1 MHSSRFIL
9 GTVQFGMDYGIN
21 NSLGKP
27 SKQKVF
33 EILDNAYEENITEL
47 DSADVYGNAQE
58 LIVEYIRSKKR
69 DFLVNTKFRDGEIS
83 ISKQLQQT
91 LQQLHLTKANV
102 YFFHRFE
109 DMLHHPG
116 SLDEL
121 LDLKGKGLIA
131 KTGVSIYTNEEF
143 FKTIK
148 TKNIDVIQLPLNLL
162 DNYSKRGDLVC
173 MAKEQGKILQVRS
186 VFLQGLFFKK
196 QQTWPPHL
204 LPLFKYVS
212 RLQEI
217 ASKYDLTMYDLALNY
232 VLSKKEIDRVIIGID
247 SVEQL
252 VNNIRVQKITMNEE
266 LSGKIDAINVE
277 EESLLYPYNWK

>member
-1 MHSSRFIL
+1 MV
-9 GTVQFGMDYGIN
+9 G
-21 NSLGKP
+21 
-27 SKQKVF
+27 
-33 EILDNAYEENITEL
+33 
-47 DSADVYGNAQE
+47 
-58 LIVEYIRSKKR
+58 
-69 DFLVNTKFRDGEIS
+69 
-83 ISKQLQQT
+83 
-91 LQQLHLTKANV
+91 
-102 YFFHRFE
+102 
-109 DMLHHPG
+109 
-116 SLDEL
+116 EL